1 MTPSSRRIYW
11 TMVSSILWDRSARAI
26 MPATLNREFEA
37 QFGMPRSTATSITER
52 LYRYGA
58 AAAA

>member
-1 MTPSSRRIYW
+1 
-11 TMVSSILWDRSARAI
+11 MVSSILWDRSARAI